1 MRTLTTVNNRRLS
14 ISSLLPLFP
23 LLIKTPLDSKL
34 GRAILIKLMEPHLL
48 MKAWH
53 YNEAINKYRAALI
66 YFHSGKFICL
76 ENRYT
81 LIVLHW
87 PDERIPLVYCKK
99 DIQEIWFKVLCWVRK
114 QELLRRPGCSCC
126 LPCKLPCQTD
136 YVRNEWKTTFC
147 VPPSTKIAPE

>member
-1 MRTLTTVNNRRLS
+1 MRTLATVNNRRLF

-53 YNEAINKYRAALI
+53 YNEVINKYRAALI
-66 YFHSGKFICL
+66 YFHSGKFIYL

-87 PDERIPLVYCKK
+87 LDEQNPLVYCTRNM
-99 DIQEIWFKVLCWVRK
+99 QEFWFKVPCWVRK
-114 QELLRRPGCSCC
+114 QELLRRPGC
-126 LPCKLPCQTD
+126 LFLQPGVQTASPD
-136 YVRNEWKTTFC
+136 RLC
-147 VPPSTKIAPE
+147 